1 MAFRP
6 NWYGHER
13 GRGAWRRAVGN
24 WSGVRWV
31 VTLTVGVFVLQ
42 FVEAQLLHSSW
53 LADWGALRAWMPPS
67 MDDLA
72 AGRPHGGFNFLFPV
86 QLVTYALLH
95 ASLFGHLFWNMLFLF
110 FFGPDIEGQLG
121 RSGFLRLYVGG
132 AIAGGLL
139 QWGWYLLE
147 GLRPLVGLEPNIVA
161 ASGSVIGASG
171 AVFTVMVLF
180 ALNWPHRQILIW
192 GLLPVPIWAFV
203 AFSVAG
209 NVLGLIGGNEGSA
222 TSFLA
227 HLGGAAFGLL
237 WFKQG
242 DLLQRAAQRRQQ
254 VSAGRAL
261 AAEDGD
267 RREMDRILAKIQA
280 SGLGSLDGREREF
293 LERRSRQLR
302 NQGR

>member
-1 MAFRP
+1 MSFRS
-6 NWYGHER
+6 NWYPDER
-13 GRGAWRRAVGN
+13 GRGAWRRALGN

-31 VTLTVGVFVLQ
+31 VTLTVLVFLLQ
-42 FVEAQLLHSSW
+42 FVEDRLGSSW
-53 LADWGALRAWMPPS
+53 LSEWGALRAWLPPS
-67 MDDLA
+67 LDDLA
-72 AGRPHGGFNFLFPV
+72 AQRDHGPFNFLFPV

-95 ASLFGHLFWNMLFLF
+95 ASLWGHLFWNMLFLF
-110 FFGPDIEGQLG
+110 FFGPEIEAQLG
-121 RSGFLRLYVGG
+121 RRGFLRLYVGG
-132 AIAGGLL
+132 AVAGGLL
-139 QWGWYLLE
+139 QWGWYLFE
-147 GLRPLVGLEPNIVA
+147 GLKPLFGLEPDLVA

-180 ALNWPHRQILIW
+180 ALHWPHRQILIW

-209 NVLGLIGGNEGSA
+209 NVLGLIGAGEGST

-237 WFKQG
+237 WFRQG
-242 DLLQRAAQRRQQ
+242 DMLERAAQHRRQ
-254 VSAGRAL
+254 VATGRAL
-261 AAEDGD
+261 AVADGD